1 MKTYI
6 HPFLYYITAF
16 IIFGLLVVSVINDIL
31 KKNKISANINI
42 YFDFLLFLKYVFNGL
57 YNRNEFKITE
67 KYIEQEAKKKIWLF

>member
-6 HPFLYYITAF
+6 HPILYYNTAF

-42 YFDFLLFLKYVFNGL
+42 YFDFLLFLKYVFNG
-57 YNRNEFKITE
+57 
-67 KYIEQEAKKKIWLF
+67 